1 MNPSLSSFLVEAACR
16 AIRVEYDP
24 DWKNNNTTICRL
36 YKTLDPNVK
45 VDDLVVVP
53 TGTRHGFTVVKVVE
67 VDFTINY
74 TGNDE
79 YRWIVGPVDKAAYD
93 ALLEADKAVMGK
105 VGKIQENKM
114 KRELMEAMGL
124 TTVDTA
130 SLSYSGVPVAATTAP
145 QRAPEPGP
153 APSPPRRSAQPA
165 PSYDD
170 DIPF

>member
-1 MNPSLSSFLVEAACR
+1 MNPTLASFLVEANCR

-24 DWKNNNTTICRL
+24 DWQSKNNYNLCKL
-36 YKTLDPNVK
+36 YKTLDPSIK

-53 TGTRHGFTVVKVVE
+53 TGTRHGFTVVKVME

-74 TGNDE
+74 NGNDD
-79 YRWIVGPVDKAAYD
+79 YKWIVGPVDKAAYD
-93 ALLEADKAVMGK
+93 ALLEADKNVMVK

-130 SLSYSGVPVAATTAP
+130 ALSYSGVPTAATTQPLRAADEVPEAPPAP
-145 QRAPEPGP
+145 Q
-153 APSPPRRSAQPA
+153 
-165 PSYDD
+165 
-170 DIPF
+170 PFTGEVDF

>member
-1 MNPSLSSFLVEAACR
+1 MNPTLSSFLVEDKCR
-16 AIRVEYDP
+16 AIRIEYDP
-24 DWKNNNTTICRL
+24 DWKGNNTAICRL

-74 TGNDE
+74 TGNEE

-93 ALLEADKAVMGK
+93 ALLDADKSVMVK

-130 SLSYSGVPVAATTAP
+130 ALSYSGVPVAAATQPLRAAEVEPEAP
-145 QRAPEPGP
+145 PFM
-153 APSPPRRSAQPA
+153 PSK
-165 PSYDD
+165 YDEE
-170 DIPF
+170 IPF

>member
-1 MNPSLSSFLVEAACR
+1 MNPSLSSFLVEEKCR

-24 DWKNNNTTICRL
+24 DFKANNNYDTCRL
-36 YKTLDPNVK
+36 YKTLDPSIK
-45 VDDLVVVP
+45 VDSLVVVP
-53 TGTRHGFTVVKVVE
+53 TRTRHGFTVVKVVE
-67 VDFTINY
+67 VDFTVNY

-93 ALLEADKAVMGK
+93 ALLDADKAVMVK

-130 SLSYSGVPVAATTAP
+130 ALSYSGVPVAATSAP
-145 QRAPEPGP
+145 QRAPDEI
-153 APSPPRRSAQPA
+153 QPA
-165 PSYDD
+165 PSQTTGEG
-170 DIPF
+170 